1 MNFFQFFSWE
11 VLFSLFNTPCISEL
25 KREKKNLVKTAGT
38 TKIPKKSGGKGQ
50 EKGTVERP

>member
-11 VLFSLFNTPCISEL
+11 VLFSLFNTPCISKL

>member
-1 MNFFQFFSWE
+1 LHIRIE
-11 VLFSLFNTPCISEL
+11 
-25 KREKKNLVKTAGT
+25 KGKKNLVKTAGT